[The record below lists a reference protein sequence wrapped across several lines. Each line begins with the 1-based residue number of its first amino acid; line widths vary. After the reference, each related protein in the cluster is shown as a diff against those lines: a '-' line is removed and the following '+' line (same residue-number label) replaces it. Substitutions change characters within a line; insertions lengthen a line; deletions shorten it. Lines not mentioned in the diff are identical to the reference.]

1 MPPSRKK
8 RRGGN
13 KGDRDFYAHN
23 SDDDVRL
30 SQEEASDSDDG
41 SPQMGPPSSSL
52 RSRTDNMSDFQKRKA
67 AIDSTYDSMNPRPSG
82 ARQTMG
88 GSRPK
93 VKPSGPM
100 PPPVPGAYQGL
111 GIPSTNP
118 GSGNREVGTAG
129 YAPTS
134 TVSQGSYPST
144 PAPIRHETT
153 SGYEYNSRY
162 PTADEF
168 EAEYAYAR
176 SNPDSFYPEFN
187 PQVRRTP
194 AQQRAS
200 GQALSRAQSMADEE
214 SSKSGQKSRR

>member
-93 VKPSGPM
+93 VKPRGQCHLQRPERIRDWVSRVHTP
-100 PPPVPGAYQGL
+100 A
-111 GIPSTNP
+111 
-118 GSGNREVGTAG
+118 VGTAKWVRLVTLRRAQFHRARILRPLLPFVMRLHQVTNTTQG
-129 YAPTS
+129 IPRLTSLKRNIPT
-134 TVSQGSYPST
+134 QGVIQTASIPNST
-144 PAPIRHETT
+144 P
-153 SGYEYNSRY
+153 
-162 PTADEF
+162 
-168 EAEYAYAR
+168 
-176 SNPDSFYPEFN
+176 
-187 PQVRRTP
+187 
-194 AQQRAS
+194 
-200 GQALSRAQSMADEE
+200 
-214 SSKSGQKSRR
+214 K